1 MVALWLVVGFQVAFD
16 LSGTYLAGRFEW
28 MLVDSSLRGARI
40 YNMAASR
47 TQTVPPPRVLK
58 KHVSH
63 VLISARW
70 F

>member
-16 LSGTYLAGRFEW
+16 LSGRYLTGRFEW
-28 MLVDSSLRGARI
+28 MLVDSSLRGASI

-47 TQTVPPPRVLK
+47 TRVLK

-63 VLISARW
+63 VLIAARW